1 MYTFKRIAM
10 AALVTAA
17 LGVGPLP
24 ASAAATFF
32 FNNTP
37 YLSAAD
43 IPAGFYLGGSPT
55 LLDDL
60 EDGSLDASL
69 SPSAGG
75 IVGPG
80 AFDGLRDSVDGDD
93 GNIDGTTSPQSTAG
107 SSWFFINGP
116 VGVTFTFTGAVLPT
130 AFGLVW
136 TDGGFQVTFSAL
148 DGDGNSLGSLT
159 EGGFADANS
168 SGGTAEDRFF
178 GVTFEGGIKSIFISN
193 LGGGIE
199 VDHIQYGTMAPP
211 ATVPVPAAGWLML
224 TGAAALVARRRRAR

>member
-1 MYTFKRIAM
+1 MYTFKRIAV
-10 AALVTAA
+10 AALITAGC
-17 LGVGPLP
+17 GVGAQP
-24 ASAAATFF
+24 ANAAATFF
-32 FNNTP
+32 YNNTP

-43 IPAGFYLGGSPT
+43 IPAGFYFSGSPT
-55 LLDDL
+55 LLDNL
-60 EDGSLDASL
+60 EDGSLEASL
-69 SPSAGG
+69 SASTGG

-93 GNIDGTTSPQSTAG
+93 GAIDGTTAPQSSAG
-107 SSWFFINGP
+107 RSWFSIDGAT
-116 VGVTFTFTGAVLPT
+116 GVTFTFTGAVLPT

-159 EGGFADANS
+159 ESGFADANS
-168 SGGTAEDRFF
+168 SAGTAEDRFF

-199 VDHIQYGTMAPP
+199 VDHLQYGTMAPP
-211 ATVPVPAAGWLML
+211 TTVPVPAAGWLML
-224 TGAAALVARRRRAR
+224 TGAAALAARRRRAG